1 MNENWAQLILT
12 GLVGYIIW
20 ELRQL
25 RSGLSG
31 VIYYTECNRR
41 MQEMDE
47 NIRQN
52 NSVLLEHEKRIST
65 IEGKQNEKS
74 F

>member
-1 MNENWAQLILT
+1 MNETWTQLILT

-25 RSGLSG
+25 RAGLAG

-65 IEGKQNEKS
+65 IEGKS
-74 F
+74 R